1 MAKDMNSTRELLEA
15 MDYRTRE
22 VFRRVV
28 EGYLES
34 GAPVGSR
41 TLSKQLPLK
50 ASPATIRNVMQDL
63 EEMGLLESPHVSAG
77 RMPTERGLR
86 LFVDALLEV
95 VEISPEDR
103 QAIEASVGYN
113 GEDMSVL
120 LDRASQALS
129 EVTHGASLVLAPK
142 MEAPIREVQ
151 LVPLSG
157 DDALLVIVT
166 EDGQVEN
173 RLFRLPGGE
182 APGAFEQ
189 AANFVNHIAR
199 GRTIGELRDILEE
212 EIRRNRRELDELA
225 RKLVEAGLAVWQ
237 RDAGQE
243 ERLIV
248 RGQANLLDD
257 AEMLDNLDRVRE
269 LFDDLE
275 KKRDIVEFLRLAEEG
290 EGVRIFIGS
299 ENKLFSLSGSSLI
312 VSPYMNADRKIVGAV
327 GVIGPRRLNYGRILS
342 IIDYTAQ
349 LVGRV
354 LAGRS

>member
-1 MAKDMNSTRELLEA
+1 MARDMSNTRELLEA
-15 MDYRTRE
+15 MDMRTRE

-28 EGYLES
+28 ESYLDT

-77 RMPTERGLR
+77 RLPTERGLR

-95 VEISPEDR
+95 GEIAPEDR
-103 QAIEASVGYN
+103 EAIDASVGYN
-113 GEDMSVL
+113 GEDLSVL
-120 LDRASQALS
+120 LDRASEALS
-129 EVTHGASLVLAPK
+129 AVTHGASLVLAPRI
-142 MEAPIREVQ
+142 EAPIREVQ
-151 LVPLSG
+151 VVPLSG

-173 RLFRLPGGE
+173 RLFRMPQGLSPAGL
-182 APGAFEQ
+182 EQ
-189 AANFVNHIAR
+189 AANFVNSIAR
-199 GRTIGELRDILEE
+199 GRTIAELRRVIEQ
-212 EIRRNRRELDELA
+212 EIARHRSELDNLA
-225 RKLVEAGLAVWQ
+225 RQLVEAGLAVWQ
-237 RDAGQE
+237 HDEDHE

-257 AEMLDNLDRVRE
+257 ADMLANLDRVRE
-269 LFDDLE
+269 LFEDLE
-275 KKRDIVEFLRLAEEG
+275 KKRDIVEFLELAEQG

-299 ENKLFSLSGSSLI
+299 ENKLFSLSASSLV

-327 GVIGPRRLNYGRILS
+327 GVIGPRRLNYGRILP

-349 LVGRV
+349 LVGRIV
-354 LAGRS
+354 SGRS